1 MKDALGNEL
10 QIGDFVFTKNYYSMS
25 PDVVTKIIG
34 FTKPKTLPVQAIV
47 EICKGQIPPYAFK
60 SYGTKEY
67 YEAAP
72 YRFFSTTSDMFFQD
86 NITFST
92 SKRFSFDI
100 IKVTDQ
106 LSLTQRHAYLG
117 TKELP

>member
-34 FTKPKTLPVQAIV
+34 FTKPKTLSVQAIV

-92 SKRFSFDI
+92 SKRHSLDL